1 MEVQSLPFSSLRA
14 WEGRELWN
22 SDGAKAH
29 HLHHMDFR
37 GDQETEHSGS
47 DVALCTGTGCHV
59 LLTPE
64 SSGLGSKKALFP
76 LWLHPLLP
84 FDLKQD
90 LQSFILESK
99 TSRSWKQRSL
109 DLKDSSRTSSPPSL
123 RWRTGALPPKC
134 TASGATTGA
143 ETWTLRPP
151 GTKKG

>member
-47 DVALCTGTGCHV
+47 GVALCTDTGCHV

-76 LWLHPLLP
+76 L
-84 FDLKQD
+84 
-90 LQSFILESK
+90 
-99 TSRSWKQRSL
+99 
-109 DLKDSSRTSSPPSL
+109 
-123 RWRTGALPPKC
+123 
-134 TASGATTGA
+134 
-143 ETWTLRPP
+143 
-151 GTKKG
+151 